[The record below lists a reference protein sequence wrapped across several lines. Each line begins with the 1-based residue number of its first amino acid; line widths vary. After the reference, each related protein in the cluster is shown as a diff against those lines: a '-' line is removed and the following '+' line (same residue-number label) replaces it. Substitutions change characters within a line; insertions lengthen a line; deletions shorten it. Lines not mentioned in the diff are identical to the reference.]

1 MTVVPVPTDTTSR
14 RAVAEP
20 ALAAGPAP
28 GRQRRLELVSTS
40 VSRPSAT
47 TATEVVSGF
56 PKPAEVVPAPSRSL
70 RLVREA
76 GMASA
81 EYAVALI
88 AACAFAAV
96 LLAAVRTSQ
105 VMSAIGKLIAAALRV
120 IS

>member
-1 MTVVPVPTDTTSR
+1 MSVVNIHRRPGSTGSPVQDPDGSR
-14 RAVAEP
+14 VEISTGG
-20 ALAAGPAP
+20 ALAVLGTGTQTPGPARGP
-28 GRQRRLELVSTS
+28 
-40 VSRPSAT
+40 A
-47 TATEVVSGF
+47 SGA
-56 PKPAEVVPAPSRSL
+56 PAL

-96 LLAAVRTSQ
+96 LLMTIKADGGGL
-105 VMSAIGKLIAAALRV
+105 IGKLIGAALKV